1 LLNRIYFGFILINRK
16 TLSYMAFSQER
27 STFTLTIMLMMFV
40 CQIFA
45 TCANASVQYPDSD
58 HPLGSEIAHHHS
70 HSDKHHHGQESV
82 VNESTVSESTDAIE
96 EDSEHE
102 HEQGNHSHLSCFP
115 PVNNDLVSNAIIADV
130 IDNIHVKYPNCKDA
144 PPTPP
149 PSV

>member
-1 LLNRIYFGFILINRK
+1 
-16 TLSYMAFSQER
+16 MAVSQVR
-27 STFTLTIMLMMFV
+27 STFTLTVMLVMFV

-45 TCANASVQYPDSD
+45 TCATASVQYPDSD
-58 HPLGSEIAHHHS
+58 HPLGNEISHHHS
-70 HSDKHHHGQESV
+70 HSDNHHHGQESV
-82 VNESTVSESTDAIE
+82 MSESTVSDSASKGTSATD

-115 PVNNDLVSNAIIADV
+115 PVNNDLVSNAVIADV
-130 IDNIHVKYPNCKDA
+130 IENIHVKYPNCKDA